1 MASRLTCIPLIQ
13 SLNGLRDLIQPR
25 KRNQKMSEDMETKL
39 EKERGKDKPTHL
51 LLLAIQLNGEESLQ
65 QDTKMQIHNKVKTI
79 IQKLTV
85 EKEH

>member
-1 MASRLTCIPLIQ
+1 
-13 SLNGLRDLIQPR
+13 
-25 KRNQKMSEDMETKL
+25 MSEDMETKL